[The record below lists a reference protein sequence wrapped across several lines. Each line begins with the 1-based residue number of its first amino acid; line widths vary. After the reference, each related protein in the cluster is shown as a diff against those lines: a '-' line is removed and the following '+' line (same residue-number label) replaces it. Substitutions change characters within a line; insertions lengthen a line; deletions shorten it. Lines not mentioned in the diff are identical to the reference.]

1 MTVCFLLYVISLTH
15 WPLFTVAGEEG
26 DPSLDDKPGVERPPE
41 VRLEPVQ
48 NTQAQQ
54 EQRYT
59 PPPLS
64 QPSDKCKSSVVCVSC
79 EHVYTATTVQY
90 YLTECLSPCS
100 HGHHEFVS
108 RTSR

>member
-1 MTVCFLLYVISLTH
+1 VLYVISLTH
-15 WPLFTVAGEEG
+15 WPLFTVAEEEG
-26 DPSLDDKPGVERPPE
+26 DPSIDDKTVVERPPEPE

-54 EQRYT
+54 EQRST

-64 QPSDKCKSSVVCVSC
+64 QPSDKCKSSVVCVSY

-100 HGHHEFVS
+100 HGCHEFVS